1 MRLRGDVYWSW
12 ADPTLHHRTHEEIL
26 NDGSYLYVQ
35 VRLSRIGATQLFIG
49 VYAPSGTALYEEAF
63 DTRPNESMTS
73 ALAWGGARAR
83 AVAAL

>member
-1 MRLRGDVYWSW
+1 LKL

-26 NDGSYLYVQ
+26 NDGFYLDVQ
-35 VRLSRIGATQLFIG
+35 VKLSRKAATQLFIG

-73 ALAWGGARAR
+73 ALAWGVARAR
-83 AVAAL
+83 VVATL